1 MIIHGEDDKV
11 VPYAMSKKVQEA
23 NPNMV
28 RWESFPEA
36 GHGISYIIDT
46 KRYEKLTNEFIDQ
59 CLK

>member
-1 MIIHGEDDKV
+1 
-11 VPYAMSKKVQEA
+11 
-23 NPNMV
+23 MV